1 MCWLDIFKYILFYMP
16 FYLYF
21 VERVVVDINEEE
33 TKLFKTFNV
42 SFLFA
47 YKLWM

>member
-1 MCWLDIFKYILFYMP
+1 MP

-33 TKLFKTFNV
+33 TKLFKTFNL
-42 SFLFA
+42 SFVFAIFFA
-47 YKLWM
+47 YKLWI